1 MGNPGNKITDAVYLF
16 AFWRR
21 FPKVVDARLGLP
33 VLAADGKP
41 FTTGFFRDVRK
52 SSTQTGKLNR
62 NRQEWYTMVNL
73 PYESDFPR
81 FRDNTASF
89 GFDPRFIRVN
99 PRLISLFLPISHR
112 VF

>member
-52 SSTQTGKLNR
+52 SST
-62 NRQEWYTMVNL
+62 
-73 PYESDFPR
+73 
-81 FRDNTASF
+81 
-89 GFDPRFIRVN
+89 
-99 PRLISLFLPISHR
+99 
-112 VF
+112 